1 MEHTRVPHTFLV
13 KDYDTLKA
21 IADPLRA
28 QIVEMLIQ
36 DPLTVGQVAQR
47 LGHAPSK
54 LYYHFGLL
62 ERIGLIAVVET
73 RMVANIVEKIYRATG
88 SHIDIEPSLLNFHT
102 DAGKETINTLMIST
116 LDTTRDDIL
125 RSLQARY
132 AMLHEGHERHPRAVN
147 VSRMLSRMS
156 DEQAQEF
163 HRRILALMTEFDQ
176 ADAGP
181 AAAEQPEPVTFALTV
196 AFYPSFYFREDK
208 DHGPPPGAA
217 AAHSET

>member
-1 MEHTRVPHTFLV
+1 VKHSEIPHSFQV

-28 QIVEMLIQ
+28 QIVELLIH
-36 DPLTVGQVAQR
+36 DPLTVGQVGQR
-47 LGHAPSK
+47 LGLAPSK

-62 ERIGLIAVVET
+62 ERIGLITVVET
-73 RMVANIVEKIYRATG
+73 RMVANIAEKIYRATG
-88 SHIDIEPSLLNFHT
+88 SHIDIEPKLLNFHT
-102 DAGKETINTLMIST
+102 DEGKETINTLMIST

-132 AMLHEGHERHPRAVN
+132 AMLDEGSQRHPRAVN

-156 DEQAQEF
+156 DDQTQEF
-163 HRRILALMTEFDQ
+163 NRRIIELMNEFDA

-181 AAAEQPEPVTFALTV
+181 AAPGALAPVTFALTV
-196 AFYPSFYFREDK
+196 AFYPSFYFREDG
-208 DHGPPPGAA
+208 DGPPPGAA
-217 AAHSET
+217 AAHGET